1 MLQIHELDD
10 PIKMCINFAG
20 NFFVVA
26 LAVTTYAMQH
36 FYPHLSTKFL
46 LKQCKMWGTIFG
58 SRFSWA
64 GKSLHMARRIQF
76 QVLSKIV
83 SCHLLHFAMKTTLGA
98 VLSLSLAEVS
108 RKNIWTDI
116 TPEWQQ
122 TALQCNTLNKQ
133 NYYELKGKLT
143 KTNTKCRR
151 GKAAKGDDVCCAALT
166 QQLSHTDDAL
176 GVYFIFIINYKV

>member
-26 LAVTTYAMQH
+26 LAVSTYAMQH

-83 SCHLLHFAMKTTLGA
+83 SCHLLRFTMKTTLGA
-98 VLSLSLAEVS
+98 VLSLSLSRWSFEKEHLNRYYTGMTADCASMKHFEQAELLWTK
-108 RKNIWTDI
+108 RKIDK
-116 TPEWQQ
+116 
-122 TALQCNTLNKQ
+122 NKHKVQ
-133 NYYELKGKLT
+133 KRKSCEGRWCVL
-143 KTNTKCRR
+143 
-151 GKAAKGDDVCCAALT
+151 CCT
-166 QQLSHTDDAL
+166 HSTT
-176 GVYFIFIINYKV
+176 